1 MVNARRVV
9 MSRRPTRTDDTVL
22 RATCH
27 SLGIEVWEVLGYAVY
42 RDCVVVVLCDGRKLH
57 VEGVFELA
65 R

>member
-1 MVNARRVV
+1 MASVGRVI
-9 MSRRPTRTDDTVL
+9 MSKRPTRTDDTVL

-27 SLGIEVWEVLGYAVY
+27 SLGIDVVEVLGYAVY

-57 VEGVFELA
+57 VEGVFDLA